1 MREMGERGSNGA
13 DKGEGDRL
21 FMGRNRGRRIQAQ
34 ASQHPVV
41 SQIFFFSVGGNRRPP
56 NHRKKFLPHPT
67 ISKQRSSC
75 NNAHQAVQQAV
86 RMQPERAGAGVR
98 EAKPAIATTLF
109 SLADDFSESGTTRS
123 YECVVTGNL
132 PLFTVGTPHKGPS
145 EGVSTATSC

>member
-1 MREMGERGSNGA
+1 MEPI
-13 DKGEGDRL
+13 
-21 FMGRNRGRRIQAQ
+21 RGRGTDFLWTGTEGAGYRHKPR
-34 ASQHPVV
+34 STPLFPKF
-41 SQIFFFSVGGNRRPP
+41 FFFSVGGNRRPP